1 MPCRELK
8 TFEGKSGFGANDAS
22 GYATEADCLNAC
34 NEGACCEGTTCSIKP
49 QCQCQGAGQVFKGVG
64 TACSPN
70 PCLACVDALRL
81 LPKAF
86 TVTISNLTDPNLAD
100 FSGTHVVT
108 QFFQDSVRALYI
120 KNIGFLRQLYASVT
134 CGDDFQYQVSV
145 STAQFN
151 GIRLS
156 GSGALVSRAT
166 SDGCYQESFG
176 LSGDAGSGNAS
187 VECNPLP

>member
-1 MPCRELK
+1 
-8 TFEGKSGFGANDAS
+8 
-22 GYATEADCLNAC
+22 
-34 NEGACCEGTTCSIKP
+34 
-49 QCQCQGAGQVFKGVG
+49 
-64 TACSPN
+64 
-70 PCLACVDALRL
+70 
-81 LPKAF
+81 
-86 TVTISNLTDPNLAD
+86 VTISNLTDPNLAD

-166 SDGCYQESFG
+166 SSGCYQDSFG

-187 VECNPLP
+187 LECNPLP